1 MHRKES
7 TEERESKSKTGTR
20 TPTLIKQE
28 GTKEQKRLEE
38 KVMLGKK
45 ARGMSCPLTNDE
57 I

>member
-45 ARGMSCPLTNDE
+45 ESKGNELSFDN
-57 I
+57 